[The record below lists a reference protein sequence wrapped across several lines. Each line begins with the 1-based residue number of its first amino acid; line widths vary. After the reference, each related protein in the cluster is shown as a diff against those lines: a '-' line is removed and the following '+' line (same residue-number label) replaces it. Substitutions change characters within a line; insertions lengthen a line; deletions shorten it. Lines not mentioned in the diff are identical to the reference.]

1 MTSNIRL
8 SSSDRI
14 SLLGNMSTLLASGIP
29 ILDTVSSISEDSKGN
44 LKIILEA
51 LKEDLKQ
58 GKSIAMSF
66 SRFPAAF
73 DKVTVNLI
81 KAAEGAG
88 TLDTTLKDLRDYT
101 QKEIEFMD
109 KVKFALIYPTLILIL
124 FTAVLLVILVVV
136 IPKIA
141 LVFSRLKVTL
151 PLPTRILIFF
161 SNLLLHNTVWVA
173 GGAVL
178 VAAGIFLLYRY
189 KRDTILGLVFSLPL
203 ISTLVRDIDFTRFS
217 RSLYLLLG
225 SGVPITTA
233 LGLATDVIVHHQTAI
248 LFTQAREMVAAGN
261 RFSEGMRKAKSS
273 VPTIMIRLIEAGEKS
288 GTLEKALADVAN
300 SLDYQVS
307 NRLKAIT
314 TLIEPILLIIVG
326 ISVGGMMMAIIT
338 PIYGLISQVGS
349 R

>member
-14 SLLGNMSTLLASGIP
+14 SLLGNMSTLLAAGIP

-88 TLDTTLKDLRDYT
+88 TLDTTLKDLQDYT

-109 KVKFALIYPTLILIL
+109 KVKFALIYPTLIFIL
-124 FTAVLLVILVVV
+124 FTAVLLVILIVV

-173 GGAVL
+173 GGAIL
-178 VAAGIFLLYRY
+178 VTAGIFLLYRY
-189 KRDTILGLVFSLPL
+189 KRDLILGLVFSLPL
-203 ISTLVRDIDFTRFS
+203 ISTLIRDIDFTRFS
-217 RSLYLLLG
+217 RSLYLLLS

-233 LGLATDVIVHHQTAI
+233 LGLATEVIVQHQTAI
-248 LFTQAREMVAAGN
+248 LFTQAKEMVAAGK

-273 VPTIMIRLIEAGEKS
+273 VPIIMIRLIEAGEKS
-288 GTLEKALADVAN
+288 GTLEKALADIAN
-300 SLDYQVS
+300 ALDYQVS